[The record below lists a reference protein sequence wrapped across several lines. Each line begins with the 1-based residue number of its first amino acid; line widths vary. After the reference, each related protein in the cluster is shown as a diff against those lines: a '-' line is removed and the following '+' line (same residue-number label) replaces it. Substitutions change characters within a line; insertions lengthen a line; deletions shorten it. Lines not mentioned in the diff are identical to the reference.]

1 MAAFGS
7 DLCLHLLLLPSSSLV
22 GLSCSFGLQSIELRL
37 PIRGFLLQFPQS
49 LYLLLFLLLDALLL
63 SNQLGFLLALL
74 LQVGNNLLLLFAL
87 FVLTLLDDESGV
99 AIGLHDLLIH
109 HVLLLLLFLPI
120 AKHVPRA

>member
-74 LQVGNNLLLLFAL
+74 LQVGDNLLLLFAL
-87 FVLTLLDDESGV
+87 FVLTLLDDEGGV
-99 AIGLHDLLIH
+99 AIGLHDFLIH